1 MRRPRARRPGERA
14 RSEIGRSPWDE
25 RLLREELGYSLFSC
39 WSAWR
44 ARRAR
49 SCRILPAQTPV
60 ATTDVR
66 NFLQQATQLEGEQ
79 RWGEA
84 LSIYEKALR
93 EHPEDPTLDRR
104 RALAKIHYDLGRRY
118 GDSSFLRAISSLSER
133 DAVSLY
139 SEVLIKIE
147 SHYVTSPDWN
157 QLVERGTQS
166 LQTALGEK
174 SFQEKNLRGKST
186 AEINGYSTQLQRLLQ
201 ARRVQTRQQAIDLV
215 TAAVAWGRQQLQLA
229 PASITMEYA
238 CGAIGAWTRT
248 PPT

>member
-1 MRRPRARRPGERA
+1 MGRTLTARGT
-14 RSEIGRSPWDE
+14 
-25 RLLREELGYSLFSC
+25 RLFVVLLLVGLAGPASAEL
-39 WSAWR
+39 
-44 ARRAR
+44 
-49 SCRILPAQTPV
+49 RILPAQTPV
-60 ATTDVR
+60 ATTEVR

-93 EHPEDPTLDRR
+93 EHPDDPTLDHR

-118 GDSSFLRAISSLSER
+118 GDTSFLRAITSLSER
-133 DAVSLY
+133 DAINLY

-174 SFQEKNLRGKST
+174 SFQEKNLRGKTT

-215 TAAVAWGRQQLQLA
+215 NAAVAWGRQQLQLRR
-229 PASITMEYA
+229 PASRWNTPA
-238 CGAIGAWTRT
+238 APSARWTRT